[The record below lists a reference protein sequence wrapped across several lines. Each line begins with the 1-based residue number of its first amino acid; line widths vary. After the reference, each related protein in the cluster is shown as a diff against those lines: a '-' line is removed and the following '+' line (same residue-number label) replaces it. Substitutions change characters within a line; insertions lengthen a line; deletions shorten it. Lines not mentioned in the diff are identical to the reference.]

1 MSPIQLKFET
11 LMIKGWLPIW
21 LQGWGFGF
29 QLSMEAVEFKC
40 EQAPE
45 VLQ

>member
-1 MSPIQLKFET
+1 MSPIQLEFET
-11 LMIKGWLPIW
+11 LIIKGWLPIW
-21 LQGWGFGF
+21 LQECGFRF

-40 EQAPE
+40 EQALE